1 MSGFIGT
8 TPKTFW
14 MMFIRRN
21 GMWQWLL
28 TAIEACDL
36 QARGRF
42 STDGDRL
49 QARSEKVKYKKV
61 YIISSTAGGK
71 YTC

>member
-1 MSGFIGT
+1 
-8 TPKTFW
+8 
-14 MMFIRRN
+14 
-21 GMWQWLL
+21 MWQWLL